1 VAQILSDKNLKN
13 QGLFVQIKFIVDVR
27 EGEVYVGDYGT
38 VKSGGL
44 SSLKNPLILLSKVN

>member
-1 VAQILSDKNLKN
+1 MAQILSDKNLKN